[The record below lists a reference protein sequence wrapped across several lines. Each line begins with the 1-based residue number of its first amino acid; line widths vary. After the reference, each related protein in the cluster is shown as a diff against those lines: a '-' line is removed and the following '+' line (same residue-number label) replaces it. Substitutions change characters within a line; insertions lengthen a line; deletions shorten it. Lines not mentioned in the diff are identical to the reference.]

1 MLLQDE
7 VILDY
12 IDNRSVGLLED
23 FCDGE
28 LIKNH
33 PILCNLKSLQ
43 IIAYYDE
50 LEVCNPLG
58 THTKKHKLGIILF
71 TLDNIP
77 TRYRS
82 TLRAINLVACAEHP
96 VILKHRPLHL

>member
-1 MLLQDE
+1 MLEALKVLLQDE

-12 IDNRSVGLLED
+12 IDNPHNNSDGLLED

-33 PILCNLKSLQ
+33 PILSNLKSLQ
-43 IIAYYDE
+43 MIAYCDK

-58 THTKKHKLGIILF
+58 THTK
-71 TLDNIP
+71 NI
-77 TRYRS
+77 S
-82 TLRAINLVACAEHP
+82 
-96 VILKHRPLHL
+96 